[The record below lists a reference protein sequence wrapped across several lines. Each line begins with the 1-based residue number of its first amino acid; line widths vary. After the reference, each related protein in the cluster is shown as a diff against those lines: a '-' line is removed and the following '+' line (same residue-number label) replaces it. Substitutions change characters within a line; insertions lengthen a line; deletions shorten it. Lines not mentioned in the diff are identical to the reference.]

1 MDARRI
7 RRPLLG
13 LICVLLFASV
23 FQTEAAVRVVSAS
36 TCKGISEPGTLAT
49 NPTDRFPPETTEIH
63 AVVVLADAKL
73 GTKVRGAWI
82 SVDAIDVPNYEIRST
97 EVTVAKA
104 GESRVHFSLANKSF
118 PPGNYQ
124 LKISVDGQA
133 AVVVPFVVTRAAA
146 PVAASPPKAAAPAP
160 KPAPQTSAP
169 APMSRLGAAV
179 QAPAAS
185 PAGSLLGTWQ
195 AQGPYGIPI
204 TLVFQ
209 SASQLVLADEP
220 LSFSLVPGALR
231 MIEEGRP
238 VDYPYSVQGDQLV
251 LGMPEGGQ
259 LQFRKVSASTTPQAP
274 YGGQQ
279 GATGYPGGYPS
290 AQGNTWGQ
298 GQGYPGGYPQQ
309 GYPGGQGGYGAPGS
323 QGGYGNQGYGNQGG
337 GNEWQVQGRFCT
349 YGGSSGGGSSYS
361 RTGWAQFDGQGNFS
375 YGSESSFSSGAGMGY
390 GGGPGGGGRYRV
402 QGNVVLLQFS
412 DGSQGQ
418 ARVNMQQNDGRITE
432 LYYGSD
438 LYSPALCE

>member
-1 MDARRI
+1 MDARRT

-13 LICVLLFASV
+13 LMCLLASLAGL
-23 FQTEAAVRVVSAS
+23 QLLAAVRVVSAA

-49 NPTDRFPPETTEIH
+49 NPTDRFPPETTEVH
-63 AVVVLADAKL
+63 AVVVLAEAKV

-133 AVVVPFVVTRAAA
+133 AAVVPFVVTRAASQGS
-146 PVAASPPKAAAPAP
+146 AAPPKTAVPAP
-160 KPAPQTSAP
+160 KPTPQATGP

-179 QAPAAS
+179 QAPPAA
-185 PAGSLLGTWQ
+185 PAGALLGTWQ

-209 SASQLVLADEP
+209 SANQLVLADEP
-220 LSFSLVPGALR
+220 LAYSLVPGALR

-238 VDYPYSVQGDQLV
+238 VDYPYSVKGDQLV

-259 LQFRKVSASTTPQAP
+259 LQFRKVSASTAPQVP

-279 GATGYPGGYPS
+279 GAAGYLGGYPG
-290 AQGNTWGQ
+290 AQGNQWGQ
-298 GQGYPGGYPQQ
+298 AQQGYPGGYAQQ
-309 GYPGGQGGYGAPGS
+309 GYPGGQGGSGYPGG
-323 QGGYGNQGYGNQGG
+323 QGGYGSPGG
-337 GNEWQVQGRFCT
+337 GGGSEWQLQGRFCT

-361 RTGWAQFDGQGNFS
+361 RTGWAQFDGQGSFS
-375 YGSESSFSSGAGMGY
+375 YGSESSFSGGAGSAY

-418 ARVNMQQNDGRITE
+418 ARVNVQQNDGRITE

>member
-1 MDARRI
+1 MDARRTC
-7 RRPLLG
+7 RPLLG
-13 LICVLLFASV
+13 LMLSLV
-23 FQTEAAVRVVSAS
+23 FVSGLQMDAAVRVVSAS
-36 TCKGISEPGTLAT
+36 TCKGISEPGTLAM

-63 AVVVLADAKL
+63 AVVVLADAKV

-97 EVTVAKA
+97 EVVVAKA

-124 LKISVDGQA
+124 LKVSVDGQA
-133 AVVVPFVVTRAAA
+133 AAAVPFVVTRGAGQGVAA
-146 PVAASPPKAAAPAP
+146 PPKTAVPVP
-160 KPAPQTSAP
+160 KPAPQTTSP
-169 APMSRLGAAV
+169 APMSRLGAAA
-179 QAPAAS
+179 QAP
-185 PAGSLLGTWQ
+185 PTNPGGSLLGTWQ

-204 TLVFQ
+204 TLVIQ
-209 SASQLVLADEP
+209 SANQLVLADEP
-220 LSFSLVPGALR
+220 LSYSLVPGALR

-238 VDYPYSVQGDQLV
+238 VDYPCSVKGDQLV

-279 GATGYPGGYPS
+279 GATGSPGGYPG

-298 GQGYPGGYPQQ
+298 AQGYPGGYPQQ
-309 GYPGGQGGYGAPGS
+309 GYPGGQGGYGSPGG
-323 QGGYGNQGYGNQGG
+323 QGGYGSPGGGG
-337 GNEWQVQGRFCT
+337 GNEWQLRGRFCT

-361 RTGWAQFDGQGNFS
+361 RTGWAQFDGQGSFS

-418 ARVNMQQNDGRITE
+418 ARVNVQQNDGRITE

>member
-1 MDARRI
+1 MDTRRSGC
-7 RRPLLG
+7 LLAG
-13 LICVLLFASV
+13 LFCVVLLLFALDPS
-23 FQTEAAVRVVSAS
+23 AATRVVSVS
-36 TCKGISEPGTLAT
+36 TCKGVTENGTLPT
-49 NPTDRFPPETTEIH
+49 GVTDRFPADVTEIH
-63 AVVVLADAKL
+63 AVVVLADAKV
-73 GTKVRGAWI
+73 GTKVRGVWI
-82 SVDAIDVPNYEIRST
+82 SVDAIDVPNYEIRAT
-97 EVTVAKA
+97 DVTVAKA
-104 GESRVHFSLANKSF
+104 GESRVHFSLANKAF
-118 PPGNYQ
+118 PQGNYQ
-124 LKISVDGQA
+124 LKVFVDGQA
-133 AVVVPFVVTRAAA
+133 VAAAPFVVSGGQAQ
-146 PVAASPPKAAAPAP
+146 AAPAPSKSVGGTP
-160 KPAPQTSAP
+160 KPAPQTSGSAP
-169 APMSRLGAAV
+169 PMSRLGAAA
-179 QAPAAS
+179 QAPQAT

-209 SASQLVLADEP
+209 SSSQLVLADEP
-220 LSFSLVPGALR
+220 LPYSLVPGALR
-231 MIEEGRP
+231 MVEDGRP
-238 VDYPYSVQGDQLV
+238 VDYPYSVKGDQLV

-259 LQFRKVSASTTPQAP
+259 LQFRKVSSSTTPQAP

-279 GATGYPGGYPS
+279 GA
-290 AQGNTWGQ
+290 QGNTWGQ
-298 GQGYPGGYPQQ
+298 TQGYPGGYPQQ
-309 GYPGGQGGYGAPGS
+309 GYPGGQGGHAYPGG
-323 QGGYGNQGYGNQGG
+323 QGGYGYQGGQGGYGGGG